1 MQKNYMV
8 KELNASA
15 MQCGVTLG
23 LFGVLS
29 LAVFKWS
36 FTVPFFSTLFFVM
49 LLAGP
54 VLAAWQTMRFRN
66 AVAGPSGGFTFL
78 SGFLHSLFTG
88 FYASVW
94 VALVTFVYLQYFD
107 NGAIFADYARSIDTP
122 EMKQYL
128 QQSGMN
134 SEIMRM
140 TGGEGVQG
148 LADALRS
155 IGAATYAA
163 MSLYCALVFGP
174 FIAVVIG
181 LVCRRGGTDIA
192 ANE

>member
-1 MQKNYMV
+1 MQKNSIV

-15 MQCGVTLG
+15 MQCGVVLG

-29 LAVFKWS
+29 LVVFKWS
-36 FTVPFFSTLFFVM
+36 FTVPFFSTLFGVM
-49 LLAGP
+49 LLGSP

-66 AVAGPSGGFTFL
+66 ELVGVGSRFTFL

-107 NGAIFADYARSIDTP
+107 NGVIFAEYARSIDTP
-122 EMKQYL
+122 EMKEYL

-174 FIAVVIG
+174 LIAAVIG
-181 LVCRRGGTDIA
+181 LVCRRS
-192 ANE
+192 

>member
-1 MQKNYMV
+1 MQNNSMV

-49 LLAGP
+49 LIGSPMLAC
-54 VLAAWQTMRFRN
+54 WQTIRFRN
-66 AVAGPSGGFTFL
+66 QLAGQDGRFTFL

-122 EMKQYL
+122 EMKAYL

-148 LADALRS
+148 LADALRA

-174 FIAVVIG
+174 MIAAVIG
-181 LVCRRGGTDIA
+181 LVCRRGGKGFAT
-192 ANE
+192 NE